1 MTIKNIFTG
10 RAIRNIDIIIEAI
23 SQYQD
28 HLKRALLL
36 TLTSSVGQMSNMVFV
51 IKNRGKYT
59 NNKLNSKIEVGSWAI
74 GYWLP
79 KEHFEVNVWNCFK
92 SRANK
97 LLKILPKRINR
108 VYSITCIPK
117 FDNLYCYDAWI
128 INSDCRTILKKI
140 PSETISLICTDPPH
154 SDRIPYLEL
163 SELWNSILNFDVD
176 FNGEI
181 VVSDAKDRN
190 KSKNIYFS
198 DMTEFFLESS
208 RILKPFG
215 LLALYFNARDKE
227 SWLYLKNIEEII
239 DSLKFQG
246 CFPMAYSATS
256 IVQDNRKGALK
267 NDYII
272 IFQKQLENS
281 TYKFLFDFAKIPG
294 WSSEFPQNNK

>member
-1 MTIKNIFTG
+1 
-10 RAIRNIDIIIEAI
+10 
-23 SQYQD
+23 
-28 HLKRALLL
+28 
-36 TLTSSVGQMSNMVFV
+36 
-51 IKNRGKYT
+51 
-59 NNKLNSKIEVGSWAI
+59 
-74 GYWLP
+74 
-79 KEHFEVNVWNCFK
+79 
-92 SRANK
+92 
-97 LLKILPKRINR
+97 LKILPKRINR